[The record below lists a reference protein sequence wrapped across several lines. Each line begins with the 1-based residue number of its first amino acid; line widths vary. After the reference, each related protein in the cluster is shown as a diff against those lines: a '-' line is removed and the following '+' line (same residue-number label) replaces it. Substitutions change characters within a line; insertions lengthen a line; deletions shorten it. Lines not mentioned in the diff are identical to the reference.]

1 MQIELF
7 TKAKKEFRNISALM
21 LMHGILP
28 YVCLAVFSFLMRFL
42 PLSFYGRY
50 QITILLAYL
59 IPMFLTAFMA
69 GIGAVW
75 LRPSFDGLSKKV
87 KGMGKYLI
95 YLLGLNFF
103 CSITY
108 SLIHAILGM
117 IHGSVGS
124 GIQTFFTGNI
134 LFDGLIILYI
144 VLLGPLFEEILFRGV
159 ILRTLDRYHR
169 VFAILVSSMLFAMM
183 HLNLQQGITS
193 FFIGCFFGVCK
204 LKREFYAYSYSFAH
218 LK

>member
-7 TKAKKEFRNISALM
+7 TRAKKEFRNISALM

-75 LRPSFDGLSKKV
+75 LRPSFDGL
-87 KGMGKYLI
+87 
-95 YLLGLNFF
+95 
-103 CSITY
+103 
-108 SLIHAILGM
+108 
-117 IHGSVGS
+117 
-124 GIQTFFTGNI
+124 
-134 LFDGLIILYI
+134 
-144 VLLGPLFEEILFRGV
+144 
-159 ILRTLDRYHR
+159 
-169 VFAILVSSMLFAMM
+169 
-183 HLNLQQGITS
+183 
-193 FFIGCFFGVCK
+193 
-204 LKREFYAYSYSFAH
+204 
-218 LK
+218 